1 MSEEKVK
8 LKLKNKDLLEEVNAY
23 FNKYRQ
29 MKNLGNLYVARL
41 EESGH
46 TDVKAIYN
54 TNYTE
59 ATHELV
65 GFQIISKDESKW
77 YQEIRHSDLNTF
89 KKGKTYQPLKKNKF
103 NKETTQNFE
112 LTKVTY
118 KPLLNVIYGEDDP
131 LVFVNDDP
139 DKPYFRV
146 KAVNMK
152 LEDGDF
158 IVEIER
164 RDMTAHT
171 LEHFEVL
178 GYIVWGEK
186 VEFN

>member
-8 LKLKNKDLLEEVNAY
+8 LKLKNKELLEQVNAY

-29 MKNLGNLYVARL
+29 MKNIGNLYVSRL

-46 TDVKAIYN
+46 KDVKAIYN

-65 GFQIISKDESKW
+65 GFQIISNDESKW
-77 YQEIRHSDLNTF
+77 YQEIFHSDLNTF

-118 KPLLNVIYGEDDP
+118 KPLLEVIYGEEIP
-131 LVFVNDDP
+131 VVFVNDDP
-139 DKPYFRV
+139 EHPYIRV
-146 KAVNMK
+146 KSLNMK
-152 LEDGDF
+152 LEDGEF
-158 IVEIER
+158 IVTIER
-164 RDMTAHT
+164 RDMTDHT
-171 LEHFEVL
+171 KANFLLLENIKE
-178 GYIVWGEK
+178 GA
-186 VEFN
+186 